1 MKKMLQKIFSVKNKK
16 NHKIIRIL
24 GIKLKFRISEK
35 NMISSQKPVKL
46 YDIKGQNNQI
56 IIVENGNENIF
67 DNIEVIDG
75 LKIVING
82 SNNTIKLHKPFNLF
96 NNVFIE
102 IGNDNVEIEIEE
114 NYILERLHIRACFG
128 TSQKCFIG
136 KNTIHYGG
144 AIVLDENTH
153 CIIEPDCLIAEGLFV
168 WASDG
173 HTIYDNTTK
182 KLLNKIT
189 SPVTIGKHTW
199 IGFHV
204 SIMKNSQIAPNSVIG
219 TKSVVTGKFTEEN
232 TILAGSPAKIVK
244 RNINWSGISPLMY
257 ENEHHIHEIEKNEEL
272 PKDLSYTWG
281 ILEHLGGD
289 FKQYL
294 LEHDMPQK
302 LKKLYR
308 NLDKTSIS
316 VVDNTIKR
324 ILNLP
329 NHKNRKLFRVKIKEL
344 ENEFDISGDDEK
356 RKTYFSEIPYYKKK
370 YLIPADKR
378 EQNDYDV
385 EVYLYHHGL
394 KNAGQKIKDYIKNKD
409 FIDAGAYIGDSMLIM
424 QEYLPRK
431 TYSFE
436 LSPGNAEKFTET
448 RRLNNLPE
456 DKCILIKKAIS
467 EKKGTALIN
476 DSAFQGTTLLEKG
489 NIEIETT
496 DIDSFVKENN
506 LNIGFIK
513 ADVEGQIIPLIKG
526 AKNTIQKHRPVL
538 CLAIYHSPQEFFEA
552 KPLLEEI
559 VENADYKLEIQS
571 QCPFC
576 DGISSIVIFAYPKE
590 LDN

>member
-1 MKKMLQKIFSVKNKK
+1 MNLTSAAMKKK
-16 NHKIIRIL
+16 
-24 GIKLKFRISEK
+24 EK
-35 NMISSQKPVKL
+35 P
-46 YDIKGQNNQI
+46 
-56 IIVENGNENIF
+56 
-67 DNIEVIDG
+67 
-75 LKIVING
+75 
-82 SNNTIKLHKPFNLF
+82 
-96 NNVFIE
+96 
-102 IGNDNVEIEIEE
+102 
-114 NYILERLHIRACFG
+114 
-128 TSQKCFIG
+128 
-136 KNTIHYGG
+136 
-144 AIVLDENTH
+144 
-153 CIIEPDCLIAEGLFV
+153 
-168 WASDG
+168 
-173 HTIYDNTTK
+173 
-182 KLLNKIT
+182 
-189 SPVTIGKHTW
+189 
-199 IGFHV
+199 
-204 SIMKNSQIAPNSVIG
+204 
-219 TKSVVTGKFTEEN
+219 
-232 TILAGSPAKIVK
+232 
-244 RNINWSGISPLMY
+244 ISP
-257 ENEHHIHEIEKNEEL
+257 K
-272 PKDLSYTWG
+272 
-281 ILEHLGGD
+281 
-289 FKQYL
+289 YL
-294 LEHDMPQK
+294 
-302 LKKLYR
+302 
-308 NLDKTSIS
+308 N
-316 VVDNTIKR
+316 
-324 ILNLP
+324 
-329 NHKNRKLFRVKIKEL
+329 
-344 ENEFDISGDDEK
+344 
-356 RKTYFSEIPYYKKK
+356 YKKK

-456 DKCILIKKAIS
+456 DKCILIKKAVS

-590 LDN
+590 LNN

>member
-1 MKKMLQKIFSVKNKK
+1 
-16 NHKIIRIL
+16 
-24 GIKLKFRISEK
+24 
-35 NMISSQKPVKL
+35 
-46 YDIKGQNNQI
+46 
-56 IIVENGNENIF
+56 
-67 DNIEVIDG
+67 
-75 LKIVING
+75 
-82 SNNTIKLHKPFNLF
+82 
-96 NNVFIE
+96 
-102 IGNDNVEIEIEE
+102 
-114 NYILERLHIRACFG
+114 
-128 TSQKCFIG
+128 
-136 KNTIHYGG
+136 
-144 AIVLDENTH
+144 
-153 CIIEPDCLIAEGLFV
+153 
-168 WASDG
+168 
-173 HTIYDNTTK
+173 
-182 KLLNKIT
+182 
-189 SPVTIGKHTW
+189 
-199 IGFHV
+199 
-204 SIMKNSQIAPNSVIG
+204 MKNSQIAPNSVIG

-324 ILNLP
+324 ILHLP

-456 DKCILIKKAIS
+456 DKCILIKKAVS

>member
-102 IGNDNVEIEIEE
+102 IGNDNVEIEI
-114 NYILERLHIRACFG
+114 
-128 TSQKCFIG
+128 
-136 KNTIHYGG
+136 
-144 AIVLDENTH
+144 
-153 CIIEPDCLIAEGLFV
+153 
-168 WASDG
+168 
-173 HTIYDNTTK
+173 
-182 KLLNKIT
+182 
-189 SPVTIGKHTW
+189 
-199 IGFHV
+199 
-204 SIMKNSQIAPNSVIG
+204 
-219 TKSVVTGKFTEEN
+219 
-232 TILAGSPAKIVK
+232 VK

-324 ILNLP
+324 ILHLP

-456 DKCILIKKAIS
+456 DKCILIKKAVS